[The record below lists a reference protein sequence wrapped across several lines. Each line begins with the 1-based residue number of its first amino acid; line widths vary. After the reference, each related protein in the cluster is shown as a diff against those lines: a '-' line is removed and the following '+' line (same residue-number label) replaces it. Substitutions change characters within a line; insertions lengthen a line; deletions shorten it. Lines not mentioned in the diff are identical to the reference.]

1 VGWSLHPSRRQV
13 GILLSRIGAVNI
25 VFLLRPTLHVFSFL
39 LESARAWTGL
49 PEGIDQ

>member
-1 VGWSLHPSRRQV
+1 MGWHPSRQQV

-25 VFLLRPTLHVFSFL
+25 VFSTRSPLHVFSFL
-39 LESARAWTGL
+39 LLSALAWTGL